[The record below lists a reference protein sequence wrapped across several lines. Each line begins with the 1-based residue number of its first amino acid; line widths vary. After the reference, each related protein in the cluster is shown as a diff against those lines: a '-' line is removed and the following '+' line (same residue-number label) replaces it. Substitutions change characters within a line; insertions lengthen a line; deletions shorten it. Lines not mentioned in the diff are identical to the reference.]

1 MNNNN
6 IIIKR
11 LTKTADSF
19 EESAK
24 RIEEYLAT
32 HQDEIKELE
41 KEYGKFD
48 RYYVA
53 PNTLIFKKENVQ
65 LPDKDQH
72 DWYYL
77 WNSVIVNQFEEFMKK
92 ENIEGDFEFEHDTG
106 NMTVWTEENGMPRK
120 LFFHTNIF
128 GEVENAFSIRN
139 RATEIRY
146 RNSTYRPVKEQIK
159 FEFIGDKY

>member
-1 MNNNN
+1 MNNN

-11 LTKTADSF
+11 LMKIADSIF
-19 EESAK
+19 EDSAK
-24 RIEEYLAT
+24 RIEEYLVT

-41 KEYGKFD
+41 QEYGKFD

-53 PNTLIFKKENVQ
+53 PNTLIFKKENVR
-65 LPDKDQH
+65 LPEKDQH

-77 WNSVIVNQFEEFMKK
+77 WDSVITNRFKEFMKE
-92 ENIEGDFEFEHDTG
+92 ENIKGDFEFERDTG
-106 NMTVWTEENGMPRK
+106 NITVWTEENDMPRK

-128 GEVENAFSIRN
+128 GEVKNAFNIRN
-139 RATEIRY
+139 QATEIRY
-146 RNSTYRPVKEQIK
+146 RNSTYRPVEEQIK